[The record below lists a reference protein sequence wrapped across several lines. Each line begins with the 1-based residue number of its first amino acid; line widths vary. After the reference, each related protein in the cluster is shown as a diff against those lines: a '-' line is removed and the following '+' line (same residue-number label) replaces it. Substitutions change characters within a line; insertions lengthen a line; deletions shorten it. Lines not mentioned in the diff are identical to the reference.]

1 MDNLNRIIMLSVLA
15 VSIFTVLAID
25 SDSDDSWRC
34 GIFFASNPG
43 VPPRAKIFVIPK
55 KFPVDCSKPKPDIY
69 NQTCHELMRKGLKEW
84 NYEAPSKF
92 RASSGKTIGDD
103 LCSPIP
109 RDIRRPGL
117 ELGFF
122 YAFCGG
128 EWTDTGLR
136 KPEPL
141 CCSQK
146 KQVPC

>member
-1 MDNLNRIIMLSVLA
+1 
-15 VSIFTVLAID
+15 
-25 SDSDDSWRC
+25 
-34 GIFFASNPG
+34 
-43 VPPRAKIFVIPK
+43 
-55 KFPVDCSKPKPDIY
+55 
-69 NQTCHELMRKGLKEW
+69 MRKGLKEW

-117 ELGFF
+117 EVSDNSTYNWNPILIIIFFFSISIQLGFF